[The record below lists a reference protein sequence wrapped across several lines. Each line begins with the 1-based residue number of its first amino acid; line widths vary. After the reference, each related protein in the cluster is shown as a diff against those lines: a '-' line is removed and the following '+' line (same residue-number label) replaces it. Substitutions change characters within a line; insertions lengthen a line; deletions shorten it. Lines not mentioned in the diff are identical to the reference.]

1 MVKWSDF
8 KHGKHQLP
16 LAALAFALATVPQA
30 AFAQQG
36 LGQGGGQGGG
46 QGSDQGGGQG
56 GGGASVPA
64 NRRSVVIP
72 YLEVGQVLSADLKNG
87 GDLLTYSLA
96 AVGVDA
102 AVQTARVEAQVSVR
116 YERRFSWNDDF
127 GDEDAISGIAR
138 ANVQVIPNA
147 LSIEAGAL
155 GVRSRV
161 DNRGVALSN
170 QIGGSDNVTQI
181 YSVYAGP
188 TLDTDIA
195 GVEVNGLYRIG
206 YTKVEAD
213 AVALPAGARPLD
225 LFDDSVN
232 HAASLAIGQ
241 QPGGFLP
248 IGWSISGGYFREDA
262 SQLDQRFEDK
272 IVRADVTVPVSP
284 TLALVGGVG
293 YEDIEISERNAVRD
307 AAGNPV
313 VGNDGRLV
321 TDRNSPRLLSYD
333 QDGLIWDVGVLWR
346 PSRRTSLE
354 ARVGRRYDSMT
365 YYGSFSYTPNQRVS
379 ANIVVYDLVAGF
391 GSRLNDNVA
400 GLPTQFDATRNPLS
414 GDLNSCFFGGGGGGN
429 CLNDALQSVASSAFR
444 TRGVTGQIS
453 LTSGSW
459 QHGFGAGY
467 SRRKFFAADTGAL
480 AGFDQT
486 IDEIWFASYVGA
498 KQLDAR
504 SSITGTIYAN
514 YLENGPGQVLNG
526 GGSDVLG
533 IGANAAYGRN
543 FTNRFNGTLAI
554 GLDYFDPKGFE
565 SGLVASALLA
575 LRYSFQ

>member
-1 MVKWSDF
+1 MTMARWSDF
-8 KHGKHQLP
+8 MDSKAGLS
-16 LAALAFALATVPQA
+16 LAALAAAMVAMPQA
-30 AFAQQG
+30 AQAQQG
-36 LGQGGGQGGG
+36 GADPGIGQGQSQGRGGRSGGL
-46 QGSDQGGGQG
+46 
-56 GGGASVPA
+56 A
-64 NRRSVVIP
+64 NGRRSVVVP
-72 YLEVGQVLSADLKNG
+72 YLEVGQVLSADLTNG

-102 AVQTARVEAQVSVR
+102 AVATSRAEAQVSVR

-127 GDEDAISGIAR
+127 GDEDAISGVAR
-138 ANVQVIPNA
+138 GNLQIIPNT

-155 GVRSRV
+155 GIRSRV
-161 DNRGVALSN
+161 DNRGAAPSN
-170 QIGGSDNVTQI
+170 LIGGSDNVTQI

-188 TLDTDIA
+188 TLATQVGTVD
-195 GVEVNGLYRIG
+195 VNALYRIG

-213 AVALPAGARPLD
+213 AVALPAGALPLD
-225 LFDDSVN
+225 LFGDSVN

-248 IGWSISGGYFREDA
+248 IGWSVSGGWYREDA
-262 SQLDQRFEDK
+262 SQLDQRFDDK
-272 IVRADVTVPVSP
+272 IVRADVTVPVSA
-284 TLALVGGVG
+284 TLALVGGIG
-293 YEDIEISERNAVRD
+293 YEDIEISERDAVRD
-307 AAGNPV
+307 ATGAPV

-321 TDRNSPRLLSYD
+321 TNRNSPRLLSYD

-354 ARVGRRYDSMT
+354 ARVGKRYDSMT
-365 YYGSFSYTPNQRVS
+365 YYGSFSYTPNQRVA
-379 ANIVVYDLVAGF
+379 ANLTVYDLVAGF
-391 GSRLNDNVA
+391 GSRLNDNLA

-414 GDLNSCFFGGGGGGN
+414 GDLNSCFFGVGGGGN

-467 SRRKFFAADTGAL
+467 SRRKFFAADNGAL

-486 IDEIWFASYVGA
+486 IDEIWFASYVAA
-498 KQLDAR
+498 KQLDPR
-504 SSITGTIYAN
+504 SSITGAIYAN

-526 GGSDVLG
+526 GGSDILG
-533 IGANAAYGRN
+533 LGTNVAYGRN
-543 FTNRFNGTLAI
+543 FTNRFNGTLAL

-565 SGLVASALLA
+565 SSLVASALLA

>member
-1 MVKWSDF
+1 MTMTKWSDF
-8 KHGKHQLP
+8 MGLKRSAP
-16 LAALAFALATVPQA
+16 LAVLAVALAAMPQA
-30 AFAQQG
+30 AHAQQG
-36 LGQGGGQGGG
+36 GGADPGIGQGQSQGQGGRSGGL
-46 QGSDQGGGQG
+46 
-56 GGGASVPA
+56 A
-64 NRRSVVIP
+64 NGRRSVVIP

-102 AVQTARVEAQVSVR
+102 AFATSRAEAQVSVR

-127 GDEDAISGIAR
+127 GDEDAISGVAR
-138 ANVQVIPNA
+138 GNVQIIPNT
-147 LSIEAGAL
+147 LSLEAGAL

-161 DNRGVALSN
+161 DNRGAAPSN
-170 QIGGSDNVTQI
+170 LIGGSDNVTQI

-188 TLDTDIA
+188 TLATQVGTVD
-195 GVEVNGLYRIG
+195 VNALYRIG

-213 AVALPAGARPLD
+213 TVALPVGQRPLD

-248 IGWSISGGYFREDA
+248 IGWSVSGGWYREDA
-262 SQLDQRFEDK
+262 SQLDQRFDDK
-272 IVRADVTVPVSP
+272 IVRADVTVPVSA

-293 YEDIEISERNAVRD
+293 YEDIEISERDAVRD
-307 AAGNPV
+307 ATGAPV
-313 VGNDGRLV
+313 VGRDGRLV
-321 TDRNSPRLLSYD
+321 TDKASPRLLSYD

-354 ARVGRRYDSMT
+354 ARVGKRYDSMT
-365 YYGSFSYTPNQRVS
+365 YYGTFSYTPNQRMA
-379 ANIVVYDLVAGF
+379 ANLTVYDLVAGF
-391 GSRLNDNVA
+391 GSRLNDNLS

-414 GDLNSCFFGGGGGGN
+414 GDLNSCFFGVGGGGN

-467 SRRKFFAADTGAL
+467 SRRKFFAADNGAL

-504 SSITGTIYAN
+504 SSITGTVYAN

-533 IGANAAYGRN
+533 IGTNVAYGRN
-543 FTNRFNGTLAI
+543 FTNRFNGTLAL
-554 GLDYFDPKGFE
+554 GLDYFDPQGFE
-565 SGLVASALLA
+565 SSLVASALLA

>member
-1 MVKWSDF
+1 MRKWSAF
-8 KHGKHQLP
+8 RNAKSSLP
-16 LAALAFALATVPQA
+16 LTALAIALAAMPHGAQ
-30 AFAQQG
+30 AQQSG
-36 LGQGGGQGGG
+36 EDRSDS
-46 QGSDQGGGQG
+46 GSGRQ
-56 GGGASVPA
+56 
-64 NRRSVVIP
+64 RTVVIP
-72 YLEVGQVLSADLKNG
+72 YLEVGQVVSADLKNG

-102 AVQTARVEAQVSVR
+102 AVQTARAEAQVSVR

-127 GDEDAISGIAR
+127 GDQDAISGIAR
-138 ANVQVIPNA
+138 ANLHVIPNA
-147 LSIEAGAL
+147 LTIEAGAL
-155 GVRSRV
+155 GVRSRI
-161 DNRGVALSN
+161 DGAGAAPSN
-170 QIGGSDNVTQI
+170 LIGGSDNVTQV
-181 YSVYAGP
+181 YSLYAGP
-188 TLDTDIA
+188 TLATQVGTVD
-195 GVEVNGLYRIG
+195 VNAAYRIG

-213 AVALPAGARPLD
+213 TVAVASGQQPID
-225 LFDDSVN
+225 IFDDSIS

-272 IVRADVTVPVSP
+272 IVRGDITVPISP

-293 YEDIEISERNAVRD
+293 YEDIEISERDAVRD
-307 AAGNPV
+307 SAGNPV

-321 TDRNSPRLLSYD
+321 TNKNSPRLLSYD

-365 YYGSFSYTPNQRVS
+365 YYGSFTYTPSQRLA
-379 ANIVVYDLVAGF
+379 ANLTVYDLVAGF
-391 GSRLNDNVA
+391 GSRLNDNLA

-414 GDLNSCFFGGGGGGN
+414 GDLNACVFGGSGSG
-429 CLNDALQSVASSAFR
+429 CLNDSLQSVASSAFR
-444 TRGVTGQIS
+444 TRGVTGSIS
-453 LTSGSW
+453 LNSGSW
-459 QHGFGAGY
+459 THGLGAGY

-486 IDEIWFASYVGA
+486 IDEIWFANYVA
-498 KQLDAR
+498 SKQLDAR
-504 SSITGTIYAN
+504 SSLNGTLYAT

-526 GGSDVLG
+526 AGSDVLG
-533 IGANAAYGRN
+533 LGANASYFRN
-543 FTNRFNGTLAI
+543 FTNRFSGSVAV
-554 GLDYFDPKGFE
+554 GLDYFDPESFE
-565 SGLVASALLA
+565 SSLVASALLA

>member
-1 MVKWSDF
+1 MIKWSDV
-8 KHGKHQLP
+8 KHGTCSL
-16 LAALAFALATVPQA
+16 ALAVALVALPQA
-30 AFAQQG
+30 AHAQQG
-36 LGQGGGQGGG
+36 GNGAQGGGQSGGQGGG
-46 QGSDQGGGQG
+46 S
-56 GGGASVPA
+56 ASVPA
-64 NRRSVVIP
+64 NRRSVVVP

-102 AVQTARVEAQVSVR
+102 AVQTSRVEAQVSVR
-116 YERRFSWNDDF
+116 YERRFSWNDDI
-127 GDEDAISGIAR
+127 GDQDAISGIAR
-138 ANVQVIPNA
+138 ANVQIIPNA

-155 GVRSRV
+155 GIRSRI
-161 DNRGVALSN
+161 DNRGAAPSN
-170 QIGGSDNVTQI
+170 LIGGSDNVTQI

-188 TLDTDIA
+188 TLATNVG

-248 IGWSISGGYFREDA
+248 VGWSISGGYYREDA

-272 IVRADVTVPVSP
+272 IVRADVTVPVSA
-284 TLALVGGVG
+284 TLAVVGGVG
-293 YEDIEISERNAVRD
+293 YEDIEISERDAVRD

-354 ARVGRRYDSMT
+354 ARVGRRYDSTT
-365 YYGSFSYTPNQRVS
+365 YYGSFTYTPNQRLA
-379 ANIVVYDLVAGF
+379 ANLAVYDLVSGF

-414 GDLNSCFFGGGGGGN
+414 GDLNSCFFSGGGGN
-429 CLNDALQSVASSAFR
+429 CLNDTLQSVASSAFR

-467 SRRKFFAADTGAL
+467 SRRRFFAAENGAL

-486 IDEIWFASYVGA
+486 IDEIWFASFNTS

-504 SSITGTIYAN
+504 SSLTGTVYGT
-514 YLENGPGQVLNG
+514 YLENGPGQALNG

-543 FTNRFNGTLAI
+543 FTNRFTGTLAL
-554 GLDYFDPKGFE
+554 GLDYFDPQGFE
-565 SGLVASALLA
+565 SSLVASALLA

>member
-1 MVKWSDF
+1 MTMAKWSAF
-8 KHGKHQLP
+8 KNAKHGLP
-16 LAALAFALATVPQA
+16 LTALAFALAAVPQA
-30 AFAQQG
+30 AHAQQG
-36 LGQGGGQGGG
+36 GGG
-46 QGSDQGGGQG
+46 QGSDVGGGRQ
-56 GGGASVPA
+56 
-64 NRRSVVIP
+64 RSAVIP
-72 YLEVGQVLSADLKNG
+72 YLEVGQVLFSDIKNG
-87 GDLLTYSLA
+87 GDLLTYSLV

-102 AVQTARVEAQVSVR
+102 AVQSSRAEAQVSLR
-116 YERRFSWNDDF
+116 YERRFSWNDQF
-127 GDEDAISGIAR
+127 GDEDVVSGIAR
-138 ANVQVIPNA
+138 ANYQIIPNT

-155 GVRSRV
+155 GLRSRI
-161 DNRGVALSN
+161 DGAGAAPSN
-170 QIGGSDNVTQI
+170 LIGGSDNVTQV
-181 YSVYAGP
+181 YSLYAGP
-188 TLDTDIA
+188 TLATQVGTVD
-195 GVEVNGLYRIG
+195 VNAAYRIG

-213 AVALPAGARPLD
+213 TVVLPVGQRPVD
-225 LFDDSVN
+225 IFGDSVN

-248 IGWSISGGYFREDA
+248 VGWSVSGGYYREDT

-272 IVRADVTVPVSP
+272 IVRADITVPVSP

-293 YEDIEISERNAVRD
+293 YEDIEISERNALRD
-307 AAGNPV
+307 AAGNPL
-313 VGNDGRLV
+313 VGNDGRLL
-321 TDRNSPRLLSYD
+321 TDKSSPRLLSYD

-354 ARVGRRYDSMT
+354 ARVGKRYDSMT
-365 YYGSFSYTPNQRVS
+365 YYGSFTYTPSQRLA
-379 ANIVVYDLVAGF
+379 ANLTVYDLVTGF
-391 GSRLNDNVA
+391 GSRLNDSLA

-414 GDLNSCFFGGGGGGN
+414 GDLNSCVFGGGGGN
-429 CLNDALQSVASSAFR
+429 CLNDSLQSVASSFFR

-453 LTSGSW
+453 LNSGSW
-459 QHGFGAGY
+459 THGLGAGY

-504 SSITGTIYAN
+504 SSVTGTVYAT

-526 GGSDVLG
+526 AGSDVMGLG
-533 IGANAAYGRN
+533 TNAAYARN
-543 FTNRFNGTLAI
+543 FTNRFSGSVAL

-565 SGLVASALLA
+565 SSLVASALLA

>member
-1 MVKWSDF
+1 MARWSDF
-8 KHGKHQLP
+8 MDSKAGLS
-16 LAALAFALATVPQA
+16 LAALAAAMVAMPQA
-30 AFAQQG
+30 AQAQQG
-36 LGQGGGQGGG
+36 GADPGIGQGQSQGQGGRSGGL
-46 QGSDQGGGQG
+46 
-56 GGGASVPA
+56 A
-64 NRRSVVIP
+64 NGRRSVVVP
-72 YLEVGQVLSADLKNG
+72 YLEVGQVLSADLTNG

-102 AVQTARVEAQVSVR
+102 AVATSRAEAQVSVR

-127 GDEDAISGIAR
+127 GDEDAISGVAR
-138 ANVQVIPNA
+138 GNLQIIPNT

-155 GVRSRV
+155 GIRSRV
-161 DNRGVALSN
+161 DNRGAAPSN
-170 QIGGSDNVTQI
+170 LIGGSDNVTQI

-188 TLDTDIA
+188 TLATQVGTVD
-195 GVEVNGLYRIG
+195 VNALYRIG

-213 AVALPAGARPLD
+213 AVALPAGALPLD
-225 LFDDSVN
+225 LFGDSVN

-248 IGWSISGGYFREDA
+248 IGWSVSGGWYREDA
-262 SQLDQRFEDK
+262 SQLDQRFDDK
-272 IVRADVTVPVSP
+272 IVRADVTVPVSA
-284 TLALVGGVG
+284 TLALVGGIG
-293 YEDIEISERNAVRD
+293 YEDIEISERDAVRD
-307 AAGNPV
+307 ANGAPV

-321 TDRNSPRLLSYD
+321 TNRNSPRLLSYD

-354 ARVGRRYDSMT
+354 ARVGKRYDSMT
-365 YYGSFSYTPNQRVS
+365 YYGSFSYTPNQRVA
-379 ANIVVYDLVAGF
+379 ANLTVYDLVAGF
-391 GSRLNDNVA
+391 GSRLNDNLA

-414 GDLNSCFFGGGGGGN
+414 GDLNSCFFGVGGGGN

-467 SRRKFFAADTGAL
+467 SRRKFFAADNGAL

-486 IDEIWFASYVGA
+486 IDEIWFASYVAA
-498 KQLDAR
+498 KQLDPR
-504 SSITGTIYAN
+504 SSITGAIYAN

-526 GGSDVLG
+526 GGSDILG
-533 IGANAAYGRN
+533 LGTNVAYGRN
-543 FTNRFNGTLAI
+543 FTNRFNGTLAL

-565 SGLVASALLA
+565 SSLVASALLA

>member
-1 MVKWSDF
+1 MMKWSDF
-8 KHGKHQLP
+8 KHTPCSLP
-16 LAALAFALATVPQA
+16 LTALAIALAAVPQA
-30 AFAQQG
+30 AHAQ
-36 LGQGGGQGGG
+36 QGGGQGA
-46 QGSDQGGGQG
+46 DQG
-56 GGGASVPA
+56 GGGASVPS
-64 NRRSVVIP
+64 NRRSVVVP

-102 AVQTARVEAQVSVR
+102 AVQTSRVEAQASVR
-116 YERRFSWNDDF
+116 YERRFSWNDDI
-127 GDEDAISGIAR
+127 GDQDAISGIAR
-138 ANVQVIPNA
+138 ANVQIVPNA

-155 GVRSRV
+155 GVRSRI
-161 DNRGVALSN
+161 DSRGAAPSN
-170 QIGGSDNVTQI
+170 LIGGSDNVTQI

-195 GVEVNGLYRIG
+195 GVAVNGLYRIG

-213 AVALPAGARPLD
+213 AVTLPAGARPLD
-225 LFDDSVN
+225 VFDDSVN

-248 IGWSISGGYFREDA
+248 IGWSISGGYYREDA

-272 IVRADVTVPVSP
+272 IVRADVTVPVSA

-293 YEDIEISERNAVRD
+293 YEDIEISERDALRD

-321 TDRNSPRLLSYD
+321 TDKNSPRLLSYD

-365 YYGSFSYTPNQRVS
+365 YYGSFTYTPNQRLA
-379 ANIVVYDLVAGF
+379 ANLAVYDLVSGF
-391 GSRLNDNVA
+391 GSRLNDNLA
-400 GLPTQFDATRNPLS
+400 NLPTQFDSTRNPLS
-414 GDLNSCFFGGGGGGN
+414 GDLNSCFFGGGGGN
-429 CLNDALQSVASSAFR
+429 CLNDTLQSVASSAFR

-453 LTSGSW
+453 LNSGSW
-459 QHGFGAGY
+459 RHGIGAGY

-486 IDEIWFASYVGA
+486 IDEIWFASYVGS

-504 SSITGTIYAN
+504 SSLTGTVYTT

-533 IGANAAYGRN
+533 VGANAAYGRN
-543 FTNRFNGTLAI
+543 FTNRFTGSVAL
-554 GLDYFDPKGFE
+554 GLDYFDPQGFE
-565 SGLVASALLA
+565 SSLVASALLA

>member
-1 MVKWSDF
+1 MVKWSALARR
-8 KHGKHQLP
+8 GKVLP
-16 LAALAFALATVPQA
+16 LAALVTALALVPQA
-30 AFAQQG
+30 AHAQQG
-36 LGQGGGQGGG
+36 DGAQQDGGQQDGGR
-46 QGSDQGGGQG
+46 SGG
-56 GGGASVPA
+56 

-72 YLEVGQVLSADLKNG
+72 YLEVGQVVSADLLNG
-87 GDLLTYSLA
+87 GDVVTYSLA

-102 AVQTARVEAQVSVR
+102 AIATSRAEAQVSVR
-116 YERRFSWNDDF
+116 YERRFSWSDDF
-127 GDEDAISGIAR
+127 ADQDAISGIAR

-155 GVRSRV
+155 GVRSRI
-161 DNRGVALSN
+161 DPRGAAPSN
-170 QIGGSDNVTQI
+170 LIGGSDNVTQV
-181 YSVYAGP
+181 YSAYAGP
-188 TLDTDIA
+188 TLATQVGGVTVNA
-195 GVEVNGLYRIG
+195 GYRIG

-213 AVALPAGARPLD
+213 SVILPVGQRPID
-225 LFDDSVN
+225 AFGDSVS
-232 HAASLAIGQ
+232 HAASASIGQ

-248 IGWSISGGYFREDA
+248 VGWSISGGYFLEDA

-272 IVRADVTVPVSP
+272 FVRGDVTVPVSS

-293 YEDIEISERNAVRD
+293 YEDIEISERDALRD

-321 TDRNSPRLLSYD
+321 TDKASPRLLSYD

-365 YYGSFSYTPNQRVS
+365 YYGSFTYTPSQRLA
-379 ANIVVYDLVAGF
+379 ANLSVYDLVTGF
-391 GSRLNDNVA
+391 GSRLNDNLA

-414 GDLNSCFFGGGGGGN
+414 GDLNSCVFGAGGGN
-429 CLNDALQSVASSAFR
+429 CFNDTLQSVASSAFR

-453 LTSGSW
+453 LTGNTW
-459 QHGFGAGY
+459 THGFGAGY

-486 IDEIWFASYVGA
+486 IDEVYFANYVA
-498 KQLDAR
+498 SKQLDAK
-504 SSITGTIYAN
+504 SSLNGTLYATYLKTGQN
-514 YLENGPGQVLNG
+514 QVLTG
-526 GGSDVLG
+526 QGGSVLG
-533 IGANAAYGRN
+533 LGANASYFRN
-543 FTNRFNGTLAI
+543 FTNRFTGSVAV
-554 GLDYFDPKGFE
+554 GLDQFDPEGFE
-565 SGLVASALLA
+565 SSLVASALLA

>member
-1 MVKWSDF
+1 MAKWSDF
-8 KHGKHQLP
+8 KCARRGAELTALAIA
-16 LAALAFALATVPQA
+16 LAAVPQA
-30 AFAQQG
+30 ANAQQG
-36 LGQGGGQGGG
+36 GASQGNDAGGGRQ
-46 QGSDQGGGQG
+46 
-56 GGGASVPA
+56 
-64 NRRSVVIP
+64 RTTVIP
-72 YLEVGQVLSADLKNG
+72 YLEVGQVLFADLKNG
-87 GDLLTYSLA
+87 GDLLTYSLV

-102 AVQTARVEAQVSVR
+102 AVQTTRAEAQVSLR
-116 YERRFSWNDDF
+116 YERRFSWSDQF
-127 GDEDAISGIAR
+127 PDEDVVSGIAR

-147 LSIEAGAL
+147 LSIEAGAI
-155 GVRSRV
+155 GVRSRI
-161 DNRGVALSN
+161 DPRGAAPSN
-170 QIGGSDNVTQI
+170 LIGGSDNVTQV

-188 TLDTDIA
+188 TLATQVGTVD
-195 GVEVNGLYRIG
+195 VNALYRIG
-206 YTKVEAD
+206 YTKVDAD
-213 AVALPAGARPLD
+213 QVALPVGQRPLD
-225 LFDDSVN
+225 IFGDSVS
-232 HAASLAIGQ
+232 HVASLAIGQ

-248 IGWSISGGYFREDA
+248 IGWSVSGGYLREDA

-293 YEDIEISERNAVRD
+293 YEDIEISERDALRD

-365 YYGSFSYTPNQRVS
+365 YFGSFTYTPSERVA
-379 ANIVVYDLVAGF
+379 ANLTVYDLVTGF
-391 GSRLNDNVA
+391 GSRLNDSLA
-400 GLPTQFDATRNPLS
+400 GLPTQFDTTRNPLS
-414 GDLNSCFFGGGGGGN
+414 GDLNSCIFGGAGGN
-429 CLNDALQSVASSAFR
+429 CLNDSLQSVASSFFR
-444 TRGVTGQIS
+444 TRGVTGQVS

-459 QHGFGAGY
+459 THGLGAGY

-498 KQLDAR
+498 KQLDPR
-504 SSITGTIYAN
+504 SSLSGTVYAT
-514 YLENGPGQVLNG
+514 YLENGPGQTFVGAG
-526 GGSDVLG
+526 GDVLG
-533 IGANAAYGRN
+533 IGTNAAYSRN
-543 FTNRFNGTLAI
+543 FTNRFTGSLAV
-554 GLDYFDPKGFE
+554 GLDYFEPQGFE
-565 SGLVASALLA
+565 SSLIASALLA

>member
-1 MVKWSDF
+1 MTKWSDVRNSTC
-8 KHGKHQLP
+8 GLSIAV
-16 LAALAFALATVPQA
+16 LAIALAVMPHA
-30 AFAQQG
+30 AYAQQSG
-36 LGQGGGQGGG
+36 GQGANQGGG
-46 QGSDQGGGQG
+46 G
-56 GGGASVPA
+56 GGGASVPS
-64 NRRSVVIP
+64 NRRSVIVP
-72 YLEVGQVLSADLKNG
+72 YLEVGQVLSADIKNG

-102 AVQTARVEAQVSVR
+102 AVQTSRVEAQASLR

-155 GVRSRV
+155 GIRSRV
-161 DNRGVALSN
+161 DNRGAAPSN

-195 GVEVNGLYRIG
+195 GVSVNGLYRIG

-213 AVALPAGARPLD
+213 AVALPAGAQPLD

-248 IGWSISGGYFREDA
+248 FGWSVSGGYYREDA

-272 IVRADVTVPVSP
+272 IVRADVTVPVSA

-293 YEDIEISERNAVRD
+293 YEDIEISERDAVRD

-365 YYGSFSYTPNQRVS
+365 YYGSFTYTPNQRLA
-379 ANIVVYDLVAGF
+379 ANLAVYDLVSGF
-391 GSRLNDNVA
+391 GSRLNDNLA

-414 GDLNSCFFGGGGGGN
+414 GDLNSCFFGGGAGN
-429 CLNDALQSVASSAFR
+429 CLNDSLQSVASSAFR

-453 LTSGSW
+453 INSGSW

-486 IDEIWFASYVGA
+486 IDEIWFASYVGS
-498 KQLDAR
+498 KQLDPR
-504 SSITGTIYAN
+504 SSLTGTVYTT
-514 YLENGPGQVLNG
+514 YLENGPGQVVNG
-526 GGSDVLG
+526 GGSNVLG

-543 FTNRFNGTLAI
+543 FTNRFTGSLAL
-554 GLDYFDPKGFE
+554 GLDYFDPEGFE
-565 SGLVASALLA
+565 SSLVASALLA